1 MTQTEKKS
9 QTYEEIVEA
18 LKSRGFKKISQTEYN
33 DLITSNKKKK

>member
-18 LKSRGFKKISQTEYN
+18 LKNHGYKKISHKEYIE
-33 DLITSNKKKK
+33 LTKKK